1 MKQIHNFSISKENI
15 VLFSD
20 SVPRGIKFEELNQK
34 INRGRIHQNVFPPV
48 RAQHPNH
55 YLMPSIEEYEYDC
68 TIIHVFINVILRH
81 KNENEVR

>member
-34 INRGRIHQNVFPPV
+34 INRGRIHQNVFPVV

-55 YLMPSIEEYEYDC
+55 LMPSLEECEYDC
-68 TIIHVFINVILRH
+68 GIIHVFINAILRQEW
-81 KNENEVR
+81 KWSKIR